1 MATELEMREITKQF
15 PGVLANDHI
24 NLDIEKG
31 EIHGLLGEN
40 GAGKTTLMNIL
51 YGLYLPDDGEI
62 TLRGRKV
69 EIRSPHDAITLGIGM
84 VHQHFQLIPILSV
97 AENVVLGNEPK
108 KGFRLDLD
116 TAVARVKKFSRDYG
130 LTITIDPEAQ
140 VQTLPVGIQQRV
152 EIIKALFR
160 GASLLILDEPTSVL
174 TPQEVEELFKT
185 MKSLKEQGKTT
196 IYISHKL
203 KEVQAV
209 TDRITVLR
217 GGKNVGT
224 VYTQETSSK
233 ELAKMMVGRDVVL
246 RVQKERAKA
255 KEVLLDVRDLHA
267 RDDRNLP
274 VVRGINLQVRRG
286 EILGIAGVQGNG
298 QTEFV
303 EVLTGLRRAESG
315 SVTILSK
322 DVTNATPR
330 QIFESRIAHIP
341 EDRLLRGLITPFS
354 VMENLILGEHYRS
367 PFSDG
372 IILNWDEAA
381 RFSEQAIKEFDI
393 RTPSRETL
401 VWSLSGGNQQKLIVA
416 RELSRNPE
424 LVIANQPTRGLDVGC
439 IEYVHNTLV
448 KMRDLEK
455 GILFV
460 SADLDEILSLS
471 DRIAVMYEGR
481 IVGIRD
487 PEKTTPEELGLLM
500 AGQIEGNGEE
510 I

>member
-1 MATELEMREITKQF
+1 MATELEMREITKHF

-24 NLDIEKG
+24 NLEVEKG
-31 EIHGLLGEN
+31 EILGLLGEN

-62 TLRGRKV
+62 TLRGMKV
-69 EIRSPHDAITLGIGM
+69 EIRSPRDAITLGIGM
-84 VHQHFQLIPILSV
+84 VHQHFQLIPTLSV

-108 KGFRLDLD
+108 KGFKLDLD
-116 TAVARVKKFSRDYG
+116 TAVARVKNFSKDYG
-130 LTITIDPEAQ
+130 LTIDPQAL

-298 QTEFV
+298 QPIKPHVRF
-303 EVLTGLRRAESG
+303 
-315 SVTILSK
+315 
-322 DVTNATPR
+322 
-330 QIFESRIAHIP
+330 
-341 EDRLLRGLITPFS
+341 
-354 VMENLILGEHYRS
+354 
-367 PFSDG
+367 
-372 IILNWDEAA
+372 LNQE
-381 RFSEQAIKEFDI
+381 
-393 RTPSRETL
+393 
-401 VWSLSGGNQQKLIVA
+401 
-416 RELSRNPE
+416 
-424 LVIANQPTRGLDVGC
+424 
-439 IEYVHNTLV
+439 
-448 KMRDLEK
+448 
-455 GILFV
+455 
-460 SADLDEILSLS
+460 
-471 DRIAVMYEGR
+471 
-481 IVGIRD
+481 
-487 PEKTTPEELGLLM
+487 
-500 AGQIEGNGEE
+500 
-510 I
+510 

>member
-1 MATELEMREITKQF
+1 MATELEMRGITKKF

-24 NLDIEKG
+24 YLEIEKG
-31 EIHGLLGEN
+31 EILGLLGEN

-51 YGLYLPDDGEI
+51 YGLYLPDSGEI
-62 TLRGRKV
+62 ILRGRPV
-69 EIRSPHDAITLGIGM
+69 EIQTPQDAIALGIGM
-84 VHQHFQLIPILSV
+84 VHQHFQLIPVLSV
-97 AENVVLGNEPK
+97 VENIILGMEPTT
-108 KGFRLDLD
+108 GFQLDLD
-116 TAVARVKKFSRDYG
+116 GAVAKVKKFSEEYG
-130 LTITIDPEAQ
+130 LTIDPK
-140 VQTLPVGIQQRV
+140 VLIQTLPVGVQQQV

-174 TPQEVEELFKT
+174 TPQEAVELFNT
-185 MKSLKEQGKTT
+185 MNNLKEQGNTI

-203 KEVQAV
+203 KEVLAV

-217 GGKNVGT
+217 DGKYIGT
-224 VYTQETSSK
+224 VNTRETSPE
-233 ELAKMMVGRDVVL
+233 ELARMMVGRDVVL
-246 RVQKERAKA
+246 MVQKERAEV

-267 RDDRNLP
+267 RDDRNLL
-274 VVRGINLQVRRG
+274 VVRDVSLQVRQG

-303 EVLTGLRRAESG
+303 EVITGLRRAESG
-315 SVTILSK
+315 SITILGK
-322 DVTNATPR
+322 DITNATPR

-341 EDRLLRGLITPFS
+341 EDRLLRGLVTPFS

-372 IILNWDEAA
+372 ILLNWDEAA

-393 RTPSRETL
+393 RTPSRETQ
-401 VWSLSGGNQQKLIVA
+401 VRYLSGGNQQKLIVA

-448 KMRDLEK
+448 KMRDLGK
-455 GILFV
+455 GILLV
-460 SADLDEILSLS
+460 SADLDEIFSLS
-471 DRIAVMYEGR
+471 DTIAVMYEGE
-481 IVGIRD
+481 IVGIKD
-487 PEKTTPEELGLLM
+487 PEKTTPEELGLMM
-500 AGQIEGNGEE
+500 AGQQLGNKGG
-510 I
+510 